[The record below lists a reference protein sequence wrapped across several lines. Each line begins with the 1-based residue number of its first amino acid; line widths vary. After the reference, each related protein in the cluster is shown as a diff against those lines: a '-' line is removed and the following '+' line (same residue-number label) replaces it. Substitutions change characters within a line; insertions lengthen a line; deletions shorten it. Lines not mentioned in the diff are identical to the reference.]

1 MGPNALVLNPRQ
13 NGSQVKVPRFKTQ
26 HESII
31 NTFKGNL
38 KEMKISIQLISPF
51 MIIMIII

>member
-26 HESII
+26 NKSII
-31 NTFKGNL
+31 NTFKGNRR
-38 KEMKISIQLISPF
+38 MKISIQLISPF
-51 MIIMIII
+51 MIIKIII